1 MTRLKMLHTCCEQEP
16 QDPFNWYA
24 LATEYRKYNLDE
36 AIPYYEKVLT
46 DFPEYTANYYHLASA
61 YVEKEEIE
69 KAKEVY
75 EKGLKVMSKEKEL
88 KLWQEL
94 NNAYQN
100 FLFENDLF

>member
-1 MTRLKMLHTCCEQEP
+1 MTRLEMLHHCCEQEP

-36 AIPYYEKVLT
+36 SIVYYEKVWN
-46 DFPEYTANYYHLASA
+46 DFPEYIANYYHLASA
-61 YVEKEEIE
+61 YTEKEEIE

-75 EKGLKVMSKEKEL
+75 EKGLKVLSKETEP

-100 FLFENDLF
+100 FLFENDLL